1 MATYIIWLPNVWL
14 QQSVSTAIRT
24 VRAVHLSSAIHHRWV
39 GCWVH
44 PCAEVLQYIGVKGNE
59 CAMTTQKIEIW
70 KLSQVKIFTTHAYCF
85 TDWLQLIHNSAH
97 KCQRVYNTPE
107 TLKELSGWIKYIIIQ
122 YLSRFFII
130 SFLCFTTN
138 GVLVQAFLSHPLW
151 SLCTLGCILICVGAK
166 NGNGT
171 TTGKFSNIL
180 SGRWTLLPFPSVL
193 TSLCALG

>member
-107 TLKELSGWIKYIIIQ
+107 KLKELSGWIKYIIIQ

-138 GVLVQAFLSHPLW
+138 MVSW
-151 SLCTLGCILICVGAK
+151 AK

-180 SGRWTLLPFPSVL
+180 SGRWTPLLFPSVL